1 MPAVLLLSGNAMA
14 AFWLMERMGE
24 RAVTEE
30 VLSGGV
36 AGMLLRCPD
45 ATTGVVVLSGSSGRV
60 DVARARLFAGE
71 VASALALQ
79 WFGGE
84 GQVPGICEI
93 PLETFFAA
101 TDHLVGLGCRRIVY
115 VGTSKGA
122 EASLLA
128 AAHDPR
134 IDAVIAISPTSVVW
148 GNIGPG
154 RDGTS
159 WPERSSWTLKRVP
172 LPFVPSNPNW
182 SAEYVDGLASYRGL
196 FQRALQTFGDEASQA
211 AIPVDAISAE
221 IVLVAG
227 GDDALWPSLDFA
239 RSIVG
244 RRSQAGKTTRLVSSP
259 EAGHRI
265 LLPGETTP
273 RSGSHAHGG
282 NDHADASLGREA
294 WGYIRELL

>member
-1 MPAVLLLSGNAMA
+1 MGEQAVREEILSGS
-14 AFWLMERMGE
+14 
-24 RAVTEE
+24 
-30 VLSGGV
+30 VLGT
-36 AGMLLRCPD
+36 LLRCAD

-60 DVARARLFAGE
+60 DVTRARLFAGE
-71 VASALALQ
+71 GASALALQ

-101 TDHLVGLGCRRIVY
+101 TDCLVGLGCRRIVY

-128 AAHDPR
+128 AVHDPR
-134 IDAVIAISPTSVVW
+134 IDAVVAISPTSVVW

-154 RDGTS
+154 RDGAS
-159 WPERSSWTLKRVP
+159 WPERSSWTLKGVP
-172 LPFVPSNPNW
+172 CPFVPSNPDR

-196 FQRALQTFGDEASQA
+196 FQRSLQTFRDEASQA
-211 AIPVDAISAE
+211 AIPVEAISAE

-239 RSIVG
+239 TSIVQ
-244 RRSQAGKTTRLVSSP
+244 RRRDAGKATHLVSAP
-259 EAGHRI
+259 DAGHRI
-265 LLPGETTP
+265 LLPGEDTP
-273 RSGSHAHGG
+273 RSRLHAHGG
-282 NDHADASLGREA
+282 NDDADARLGRDA
-294 WGYIRELL
+294 WAAIRDLL

>member
-1 MPAVLLLSGNAMA
+1 VPAVLLLSGNAMA
-14 AFWLMERMGE
+14 FRLMERMGE
-24 RAVTEE
+24 QAVTEE
-30 VLSGGV
+30 ILSGGV
-36 AGMLLRCPD
+36 AGTLLRCAD
-45 ATTGVVVLSGSSGRV
+45 ATTGVVVLSGSSGRI
-60 DVARARLFAGE
+60 DAARGGLFAREG
-71 VASALALQ
+71 ASALALQ

-101 TDHLVGLGCRRIVY
+101 TDCLVGLGCRRIVY

-134 IDAVIAISPTSVVW
+134 IDAVAAISPTSVVW

-154 RDGTS
+154 RDGMD
-159 WPERSSWTLKRVP
+159 WPERSSWTLKGIP
-172 LPFVPSNPNW
+172 LPFVPTDPHWNASR
-182 SAEYVDGLASYRGL
+182 VDGLVSYRGL
-196 FQRALQTFGDEASQA
+196 FEQCLTSFRQEADRA
-211 AIPVDAISAE
+211 AIPVEAISAE

-239 RSIVG
+239 RSIV
-244 RRSQAGKTTRLVSSP
+244 RRRKDAGKATRLVCAP
-259 EAGHRI
+259 DAGHRV

-273 RSGSHAHGG
+273 RSASHAHGG
-282 NDHADASLGREA
+282 NDLADARLGRDA
-294 WGYIRELL
+294 WQAIRELL

>member
-1 MPAVLLLSGNAMA
+1 MSEQAIAEETLSG
-14 AFWLMERMGE
+14 R
-24 RAVTEE
+24 
-30 VLSGGV
+30 V
-36 AGMLLRCPD
+36 AGKLLRCTD

-60 DVARARLFAGE
+60 DIARARLFANEG
-71 VASALALQ
+71 ASALALQ

-84 GQVPGICEI
+84 GQIPGICEI

-101 TDHLVGLGCRRIVY
+101 TDCLVALGCRRIVY

-134 IDAVIAISPTSVVW
+134 IDAVVAISPTSVVW

-154 RDGTS
+154 RDGIS
-159 WPERSSWTLKRVP
+159 WPERSSWTLKGVP
-172 LPFVPSNPNW
+172 CPFVPSNPDW

-196 FQRALQTFGDEASQA
+196 FQRSLQTFGDEANKA
-211 AIPVDAISAE
+211 AIPVETTSAE

-239 RSIVG
+239 ESIV
-244 RRSQAGKTTRLVSSP
+244 RRRMAAGKTTRLVSAP
-259 EAGHRI
+259 DAGHRI
-265 LLPGETTP
+265 LLPGENTP

-282 NDHADASLGREA
+282 NDAADASLGREA
-294 WGYIRELL
+294 WDYIRELL

>member
-30 VLSGGV
+30 VLSGRV
-36 AGMLLRCPD
+36 AGTLLRCPD

-60 DVARARLFAGE
+60 DVARAKLFAGE
-71 VASALALQ
+71 GVAALALQ

-93 PLETFFAA
+93 PLETFFVA
-101 TDHLVGLGCRRIVY
+101 TNHLVGLGCRRIVY

-128 AAHDPR
+128 AAYDPR

-154 RDGTS
+154 RDGIS
-159 WPERSSWTLKRVP
+159 WPERSSWTLKGVP

-182 SAEYVDGLASYRGL
+182 NAEYVDGLVSYRRL
-196 FQRALQTFGDEASQA
+196 FQHCLQTFKDEANRVT
-211 AIPVDAISAE
+211 IPVEAISAE

-239 RSIVG
+239 HSIV
-244 RRSQAGKTTRLVSSP
+244 RRRMGAGQSTRLVSAP
-259 EAGHRI
+259 DAGHRI
-265 LLPGETTP
+265 LLPGENTP
-273 RSGSHAHGG
+273 RSSSHAHGG
-282 NDHADASLGREA
+282 NDDADASLGREA
-294 WGYIRELL
+294 WDHVRELL

>member
-1 MPAVLLLSGNAMA
+1 
-14 AFWLMERMGE
+14 MGE
-24 RAVTEE
+24 QAVTQEI
-30 VLSGGV
+30 LSGGV
-36 AGMLLRCPD
+36 AGTLLRCAD

-60 DVARARLFAGE
+60 DVARARLFAGQGT
-71 VASALALQ
+71 SALALQ

-101 TDHLVGLGCRRIVY
+101 TDFLVGLGCRRIVY

-128 AAHDPR
+128 AVHDPR
-134 IDAVIAISPTSVVW
+134 IDAVVAISPTSVVW

-154 RDGTS
+154 RDGAS
-159 WPERSSWTLKRVP
+159 WPERSSWTLKGIP
-172 LPFVPSNPNW
+172 CPFVPSNPDW

-196 FQRALQTFGDEASQA
+196 FQRSLQTFRDEASQA
-211 AIPVDAISAE
+211 VIRVEAISAE

-239 RSIVG
+239 TSIVQ
-244 RRSQAGKTTRLVSSP
+244 RRRDAGKVTHLVSAP
-259 EAGHRI
+259 DAGHRI

-273 RSGSHAHGG
+273 RSALHAHGG
-282 NDHADASLGREA
+282 NDQADARLGQDA
-294 WGYIRELL
+294 WELIRELLR

>member
-1 MPAVLLLSGNAMA
+1 VRRCHDGIRLTKQ
-14 AFWLMERMGE
+14 MGE

-30 VLSGGV
+30 ILSGGV
-36 AGMLLRCPD
+36 AGTLLRCAD
-45 ATTGVVVLSGSSGRV
+45 AKTGVVVLSGSSGRV
-60 DVARARLFAGE
+60 DVARAGLFAGE
-71 VASALALQ
+71 GVSALALR

-128 AAHDPR
+128 ATHDPR
-134 IDAVIAISPTSVVW
+134 IDAVVAISPTSVVW

-154 RDGTS
+154 RDGSS
-159 WPERSSWTLKRVP
+159 WPERSSWTLKGVP
-172 LPFVPSNPNW
+172 LPFVPTEPNW
-182 SAEYVDGLASYRGL
+182 NPRYVDGLVSYRGL
-196 FQRALQTFGDEASQA
+196 FEHCLASFKQEADRA
-211 AIPVDAISAE
+211 AIPVETISAK

-239 RSIVG
+239 RSIV
-244 RRSQAGKTTRLVSSP
+244 RRREDAGKATRLVSSP
-259 EAGHRI
+259 DAGHRI

-282 NDHADASLGREA
+282 NDHADVRLGRDA
-294 WGYIRELL
+294 WESIRQLL